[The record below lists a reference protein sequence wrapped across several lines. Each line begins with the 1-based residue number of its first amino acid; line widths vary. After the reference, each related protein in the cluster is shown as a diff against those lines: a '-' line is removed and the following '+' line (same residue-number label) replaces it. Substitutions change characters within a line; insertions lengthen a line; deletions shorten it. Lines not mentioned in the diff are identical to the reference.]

1 MSDCCAVGNGKPVA
15 AVLRC
20 PQCGQEGKPIGLV
33 TLKSLLRPEAL
44 ERLNPQTAY
53 AFCAAPQCDVVYF
66 AADGAPF
73 RTADVKVPVYQKDPG
88 EDVPVCYCFGWTR
101 RRIRDELAQTGKSTA
116 SATIAAHVKAGRCGC
131 EVNNPQGACCLGN
144 VQAVVRQWKATLP

>member
-1 MSDCCAVGNGKPVA
+1 AAHAHAAGAKGSDPFPPHLPQLCPCHATTPPCRLMARLSGRPGA
-15 AVLRC
+15 ATRW
-20 PQCGQEGKPIGLV
+20 CG
-33 TLKSLLRPEAL
+33 
-44 ERLNPQTAY
+44 
-53 AFCAAPQCDVVYF
+53 FDVYF

-73 RTADVKVPVYQKDPG
+73 RTAAVKVPVYQKDPG
-88 EDVPVCYCFGWTR
+88 DDVPVCCGFGWTR